1 MGDRSQQK
9 VFANP
14 SPWFEVRCC
23 AADNAVKDS
32 VVDLARDPATLVDDG
47 NSGEFD
53 DRALKRNSGEF
64 HYGVLRRNSGE
75 FYYSAA
81 GGRIKAL
88 FLLMLCLTQCMAVGL
103 ADETTS
109 QPLRWQSVSSLS
121 ATQVNSETI
130 AEPSESFERFRILNP
145 GAPEVVRIEAAI
157 PASMLH
163 NDFVARVSTDATA
176 TGAQLSLVILLPHH
190 RDPRTG
196 KPLTVLLPGES
207 ITEAETNQQLK
218 VSVSKKAV
226 ETLLRRTRTELNQSD
241 IQSRDAVIIGLAMT
255 MEATPGENWIDIG
268 RAEWGPSISPQAS
281 LQETIRQVSRK
292 EDTREPERNFVAMDV
307 ELGAVMLDKRA
318 VILRLLP
325 DHSEH
330 VETLKQLGINAVW
343 VPDYQATDRAR
354 QLWLSGLAVLATPP
368 RLDIDPGDPRRV
380 LSSLPPLERQCPNV
394 SAWYEGTRVPPS
406 EFPILLQWSREVRS
420 ADRVLQRLQ
429 MADVTAAEGAAAREI
444 DLVGMGRHVVGRE
457 ESFGVLRN
465 LLLQRQKAA
474 GQLSFPWTW
483 IQVEPS
489 ATQMQWRQNGLLP
502 FVEPEQIHHQ
512 VYAALSAG
520 YRGLGFWKTRQLQID
535 NPADRETS
543 LAIELACM
551 EVDLL
556 EPFLARGRREGYLA
570 LQTDASKPKN
580 NNRKGNASFAASFSG
595 TEAGVTVTG
604 LEGPREHDAA
614 VISGNNAT
622 LILGTAWDSF
632 SQYVPGPMFER
643 EVSLIVAASET
654 ASAWQISSS
663 GIRSLPREVT
673 AGGLSLRIR
682 NFDQS
687 AAIVVTSD
695 PGVIRTLEQKIHGM
709 AERSASKHNELAE
722 LKYLRVLNTIETLRE
737 EHEIPPGSDAL
748 MASARQML
756 DRAQFELKTK
766 DYHESTLLA
775 RDAMRN
781 LRQVQ
786 QLCWK
791 DAIAELTS
799 PTASPH
805 TISFQTLPEHWRLM
819 HYLDQ
824 QSFRMTENLLPS
836 GNFEDRRTIL
846 QAGWSRDAA
855 DKSIFAATADIISDG
870 RTGKMLR
877 LAAWHSDPSARTG
890 SRDDVTPLV
899 VSSPPVDVEAGD
911 VVIVRGRVRRGRAVS
926 AASTRPLMIF
936 DSELGPECSMRTELD
951 SEWTPFEM
959 TRPIARSGQFRLSF
973 GLTGQSEVHLDDL
986 SIQKVPA
993 LHSSNVVPAGM
1004 TEESP
1009 N

>member
-1 MGDRSQQK
+1 MGDRARQK
-9 VFANP
+9 IFAV
-14 SPWFEVRCC
+14 SSRWLAMHQC
-23 AADNAVKDS
+23 AVERSRLS
-32 VVDLARDPATLVDDG
+32 VLLTLCWC
-47 NSGEFD
+47 
-53 DRALKRNSGEF
+53 
-64 HYGVLRRNSGE
+64 
-75 FYYSAA
+75 
-81 GGRIKAL
+81 L
-88 FLLMLCLTQCMAVGL
+88 FQCSIVCAI
-103 ADETTS
+103 DETAQQASPKLRTNAGERARAS
-109 QPLRWQSVSSLS
+109 SGTALRWTSVSSLT
-121 ATQVNSETI
+121 ATQVNSETVS
-130 AEPSESFERFRILNP
+130 EPTESFERFRILNP
-145 GAPEVVRIEAAI
+145 GTPELVRIEATI

-163 NDFVARVSTDATA
+163 NDFVATVNADATT

-196 KPLTVLLPGES
+196 KPLTVLLPGDS

-218 VSVSKKAV
+218 VSVSKKAI
-226 ETLLRRTRTELNQSD
+226 ETLLRRTRAELNQSD
-241 IQSRDAVIIGLAMT
+241 IQSRDAVIIGLAVT
-255 MEATPGENWIDIG
+255 MEATPGETWIDIG
-268 RAEWGPSISPQAS
+268 SGEWGPSIAPQES
-281 LQETIRQVSRK
+281 LQEIVRQVIRK
-292 EDTREPERNFVAMDV
+292 EDAREPERNFVAMDV
-307 ELGAVMLDKRA
+307 ELGAIMLDKRP

-330 VETLKQLGINAVW
+330 VETLKQLGVNAVW

-368 RLDIDPGDPRRV
+368 RLDIDPGDPRNL

-406 EFPILLQWSREVRS
+406 ELPILLQWSREVRS

-489 ATQMQWRQNGLLP
+489 ATQMQWRQKGLLP

-543 LAIELACM
+543 LAIELVCM

-570 LQTDASKPKN
+570 LQTEASKPKN
-580 NNRKGNASFAASFSG
+580 SRNGAASFAASFSG
-595 TEAGVTVTG
+595 KEAGVTVTG

-614 VISGNNAT
+614 VISGSNAT
-622 LILGTAWDSF
+622 LILGTAWDSY

-682 NFDQS
+682 NFDQA

-709 AERSASKHNELAE
+709 AERSAAKHNELAE

-748 MASARQML
+748 MTSARQML

-836 GNFEDRRTIL
+836 GDFEDRRTIL
-846 QAGWSRDAA
+846 QAGWSRNAA
-855 DKSIFAATADIISDG
+855 DKSIFSATADIISDG
-870 RTGKMLR
+870 RMGKMLR
-877 LAAWHSDPSARTG
+877 LAAWHSDPSAKTG

-899 VSSPPVDVEAGD
+899 VTSPPVPVEAGD

-926 AASTRPLMIF
+926 AASTRPLMVF

-993 LHSSNVVPAGM
+993 LHSASVVPAGM
-1004 TEESP
+1004 TTEQP